1 MNKGLNN
8 RTEEILNS
16 LDGVQRASTSDF
28 FYTRLRAR
36 LEKETLSPAAPRHWT
51 MKPLYALAVL
61 ALVIGMNALVL
72 FNQAGSSNT
81 TETAMN
87 ADKENMQTLAAEYS
101 VTDAGSLYDLNQE
114 K

>member
-8 RTEEILNS
+8 RTEDILNS
-16 LDGVQRASTSDF
+16 LEGIQRASTSDF

-36 LEKETLSPAAPRHWT
+36 LEKETLSPVRRHWA
-51 MKPLYALAVL
+51 MKPLYALAAL
-61 ALVIGMNALVL
+61 AVVIGINALVL
-72 FNQAGSSNT
+72 FNQASSSNT
-81 TETAMN
+81 SETAMN
-87 ADKENMQTLAAEYS
+87 SDKENMQTLAAEYS